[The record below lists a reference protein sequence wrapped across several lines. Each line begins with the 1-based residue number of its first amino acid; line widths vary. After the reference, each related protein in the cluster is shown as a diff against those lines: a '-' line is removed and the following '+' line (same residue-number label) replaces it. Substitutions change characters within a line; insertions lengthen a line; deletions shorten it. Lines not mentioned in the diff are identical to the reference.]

1 MIRRIRLKAFPS
13 ASHGSNRGFK
23 VRVQAEPD
31 SIDGGTQP
39 ACFDDMWADSR
50 QAEDIGG
57 QLHSGV
63 AAYSL
68 TI

>member
-1 MIRRIRLKAFPS
+1 
-13 ASHGSNRGFK
+13 
-23 VRVQAEPD
+23 VQAEPD

>member
-1 MIRRIRLKAFPS
+1 MIRRVRLKAF
-13 ASHGSNRGFK
+13 AGTGHRGNSGLK